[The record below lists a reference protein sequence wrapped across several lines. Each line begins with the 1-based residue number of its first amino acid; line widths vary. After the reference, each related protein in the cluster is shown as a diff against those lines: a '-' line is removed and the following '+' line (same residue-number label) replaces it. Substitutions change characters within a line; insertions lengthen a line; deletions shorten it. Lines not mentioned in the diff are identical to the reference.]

1 MKPKLLK
8 KIRQRF
14 KWHYHGSIQYPFR
27 LYWKV
32 MDCRG
37 TETELKEHISHFCIG
52 DMVRIHCPTI
62 AEQLAIDVMGIMY
75 VYRHREHRAKMKNK
89 RFKNKYFNA

>member
-1 MKPKLLK
+1 
-8 KIRQRF
+8 
-14 KWHYHGSIQYPFR
+14 
-27 LYWKV
+27 
-32 MDCRG
+32 MDFLG
-37 TETELKEHISHFCIG
+37 TEPELKEHISHFCIG

-89 RFKNKYFNA
+89 RFKNKHFNA